1 MVNNRTFSISGS
13 IFYSYK
19 TSINLDMVDSVEDI
33 IKVIV
38 KRMKDDMKNYPSI
51 LIELDREEKKF
62 HIHNYKFGDILMSE
76 PEQIFYVCSHC

>member
-1 MVNNRTFSISGS
+1 MVNNRTFCISGS
-13 IFYSYK
+13 IFSRYE
-19 TSINLDMVDSVEDI
+19 TIINLDMIDSIADI

-76 PEQIFYVCSHC
+76 SEQIFYVCSHC

>member
-1 MVNNRTFSISGS
+1 MTDSIA
-13 IFYSYK
+13 
-19 TSINLDMVDSVEDI
+19 DI

-38 KRMKDDMKNYPSI
+38 KRMKDDMKNYPNI